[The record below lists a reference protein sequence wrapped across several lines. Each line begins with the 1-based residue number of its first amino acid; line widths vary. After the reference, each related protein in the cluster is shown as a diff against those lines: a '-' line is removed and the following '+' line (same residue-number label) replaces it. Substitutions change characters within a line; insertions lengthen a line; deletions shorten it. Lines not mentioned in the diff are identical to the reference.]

1 MTRLGWGGHRISI
14 LLMVAAFGSDGAL
27 GQSLFL
33 PYGSAQYEYNN
44 NVFDLPNSSAA
55 YLANGDPRLGD
66 SDLKT
71 VAGAEE
77 DYVWGRQRFY
87 ATEEA
92 RYFEYDHFSYLDH
105 YEYQLKL
112 DLDWKLF
119 SMLDGAL
126 LGTLQRYMAPF
137 ANRNTVT
144 QLEIDIDR
152 NAIAKVNLG
161 ISPQWRLETSLDYHN
176 LDAPI
181 QDYPEYG
188 LSETTEHIALKY
200 LGLSKFTYGLSVDYL
215 QGRFRNAPIDGTY
228 TQTVLDLTA
237 TYAATG
243 LSSFNGAIGHTE
255 RDQGENQGNVSAV
268 TGELGYTRKL
278 SGKTSITVDYL
289 RGVNSYISA
298 GGSEVDSTFSLN
310 VNYQPTFIT
319 GITLS
324 VQDTRSNF
332 DGQTIVGS
340 DALGRKDK
348 VFGGSVKIN
357 YQVLRWLLIEPYATY
372 QRRSSNDD
380 FFNFSD
386 TIIGVQVLAKMPAP
400 PGVVR

>member
-161 ISPQWRLETSLDYHN
+161 ISPEWRLETSLDYHN

>member
-119 SMLDGAL
+119 SMLDGTL

-161 ISPQWRLETSLDYHN
+161 ISPEWRLETSLDYHN